1 MTDPENTI
9 GATALSEIAHI
20 TALCPNC
27 QTPLHGKFCAKCGQS
42 QQGMDRFFLSLV
54 AEAFDNIFSFD
65 SRTARTLFA
74 LLFKPGFLTREYFA
88 GRRARYIQPLRL
100 YFIASLLFFLFLSVQ
115 NMLSEPLALEVIGDD
130 AVTQGQP
137 SDVEQDPTTSEQ
149 VTDKPTVSIQLDW
162 PTDEQNQEPSEHLT
176 SQQSKLKQAHA
187 AIAEGTTDIHFEGL
201 TDEQNQEPSEHL
213 TSQQSKLKQAHAA
226 IAEGTTD
233 IHFEGLTDEQN
244 QQISER
250 LKNQLTKAATM
261 GIEDPR
267 SLIGIAIDIA
277 PPVLLVLLPFF
288 ALALKMAYIGSRR
301 YYTEHLIL
309 AVHNHCFVYLI
320 LLVENALKP
329 VEALFGSNFLP
340 IAMLCW
346 MPLYMYLSLKKVY
359 GQGYWLTGIK
369 FLGLGAAYVVLFL
382 TAFLTSLLAGIL
394 TL

>member
-1 MTDPENTI
+1 MTDPENTM
-9 GATALSEIAHI
+9 GATALSETAAMSETTAMSEIAHI

-115 NMLSEPLALEVIGDD
+115 NMLSETLILEIVGDD
-130 AVTQGQP
+130 AVTQGQQ
-137 SDVEQDPTTSEQ
+137 SDVEHDPTTAEQ
-149 VTDKPTVSIQLDW
+149 VADKAAVNIQF
-162 PTDEQNQEPSEHLT
+162 EG
-176 SQQSKLKQAHA
+176 QQAKLKQAQA
-187 AIAEGTTDIHFEGL
+187 AIAEGTTDIHFER
-201 TDEQNQEPSEHL
+201 
-213 TSQQSKLKQAHAA
+213 
-226 IAEGTTD
+226 
-233 IHFEGLTDEQN
+233 LTDEQN
-244 QQISER
+244 QQLSER

-267 SLIGIAIDIA
+267 SLISIAIDIA

-288 ALALKMAYIGSRR
+288 AMVLKMAYIGSRR

-329 VEALFGSNFLP
+329 IEALFGSNFLP

-369 FLGLGAAYVVLFL
+369 FLGLGVAYIVLFL

>member
-1 MTDPENTI
+1 MTDPENTM
-9 GATALSEIAHI
+9 GATALSETTALSEIAHI

-27 QTPLHGKFCAKCGQS
+27 QTPLYGKFCAKCGQN
-42 QQGMDRFFLSLV
+42 QLGMDRFFLSLV
-54 AEAFDNIFSFD
+54 AEAFENIFSFD

-115 NMLSEPLALEVIGDD
+115 NMLSEPLALEIIGDD
-130 AVTQGQP
+130 AVTQDQQ
-137 SDVEQDPTTSEQ
+137 SDVEQDPTTAEQ
-149 VTDKPTVSIQLDW
+149 ATDKATVTIQIEG
-162 PTDEQNQEPSEHLT
+162 PADELNQEPSERLT
-176 SQQSKLKQAHA
+176 SQQFKLKQAQA
-187 AIAEGTTDIHFEGL
+187 AIDEGTTDIHFERL
-201 TDEQNQEPSEHL
+201 TDEQNQ
-213 TSQQSKLKQAHAA
+213 K
-226 IAEGTTD
+226 
-233 IHFEGLTDEQN
+233 
-244 QQISER
+244 ISER

-261 GIEDPR
+261 AIEDPR
-267 SLIGIAIDIA
+267 SLISIAIDIA

-288 ALALKMAYIGSRR
+288 AMALKMAYIGSRR

-340 IAMLCW
+340 IAMFCW

-369 FLGLGAAYVVLFL
+369 FLGLGVAYIVLFL

>member
-1 MTDPENTI
+1 MTDPKNTI
-9 GATALSEIAHI
+9 GATALSETAALSESTALGETTDLSEIAHI

-27 QTPLHGKFCAKCGQS
+27 QTPLHGKFCAKCGQN

-115 NMLSEPLALEVIGDD
+115 NMLSETLMLEIVGDD
-130 AVTQGQP
+130 AVTQGQQ
-137 SDVEQDPTTSEQ
+137 SDVEQDSTTAEQ
-149 VTDKPTVSIQLDW
+149 VTDKAAVNIQF
-162 PTDEQNQEPSEHLT
+162 EG
-176 SQQSKLKQAHA
+176 QQAKLKQA
-187 AIAEGTTDIHFEGL
+187 
-201 TDEQNQEPSEHL
+201 Q
-213 TSQQSKLKQAHAA
+213 AA

-244 QQISER
+244 QQLSER

-267 SLIGIAIDIA
+267 SLISIAIDIA

-288 ALALKMAYIGSRR
+288 AMALKMAYIGSRR

-329 VEALFGSNFLP
+329 IEALFGSNFLP
-340 IAMLCW
+340 IALLCW

-369 FLGLGAAYVVLFL
+369 FLGLGVAYIVLFL

>member
-1 MTDPENTI
+1 MTDPENTM
-9 GATALSEIAHI
+9 GATALSETAALSETTALSEIAHI
-20 TALCPNC
+20 TALCSNC

-42 QQGMDRFFLSLV
+42 QQGVDRFFLSLV

-115 NMLSEPLALEVIGDD
+115 NMLSETLILEIVGDD
-130 AVTQGQP
+130 AVTQGQQ
-137 SDVEQDPTTSEQ
+137 SDVEQDPTTAEQ
-149 VTDKPTVSIQLDW
+149 VTDKAAVNIQF
-162 PTDEQNQEPSEHLT
+162 EG
-176 SQQSKLKQAHA
+176 QQAKLKQAQA
-187 AIAEGTTDIHFEGL
+187 AIAEGTTDIHFER
-201 TDEQNQEPSEHL
+201 
-213 TSQQSKLKQAHAA
+213 
-226 IAEGTTD
+226 
-233 IHFEGLTDEQN
+233 LTDEQN
-244 QQISER
+244 QQLSER

-267 SLIGIAIDIA
+267 SLISIAIDIA

-288 ALALKMAYIGSRR
+288 AMALKMAYIGSRR

-320 LLVENALKP
+320 LLIENALKP

-346 MPLYMYLSLKKVY
+346 MPLYMYLSLKRVY

-369 FLGLGAAYVVLFL
+369 FLGLGVAYIFLFFIA
-382 TAFLTSLLAGIL
+382 TLTSLLAGIL

>member
-1 MTDPENTI
+1 MTDPENTM
-9 GATALSEIAHI
+9 GATALSETAALSETTALSEIAHI
-20 TALCPNC
+20 TALCSNC

-42 QQGMDRFFLSLV
+42 QQGVDRFFLSLV

-201 TDEQNQEPSEHL
+201 TDQ
-213 TSQQSKLKQAHAA
+213 
-226 IAEGTTD
+226 
-233 IHFEGLTDEQN
+233 QN

-369 FLGLGAAYVVLFL
+369 FLGLGAAYVVLFF

>member
-1 MTDPENTI
+1 MTDPENTM

-20 TALCPNC
+20 TALCTNC

-42 QQGMDRFFLSLV
+42 QQGVDRFFLSLV

-115 NMLSEPLALEVIGDD
+115 NMLSETLILEIVGDD
-130 AVTQGQP
+130 AVTQGQQ
-137 SDVEQDPTTSEQ
+137 SDVEQDPTTAEQ
-149 VTDKPTVSIQLDW
+149 VTDKAAVNIQF
-162 PTDEQNQEPSEHLT
+162 EG
-176 SQQSKLKQAHA
+176 QQAKLKQAQA
-187 AIAEGTTDIHFEGL
+187 AIAEGTTDIHFER
-201 TDEQNQEPSEHL
+201 
-213 TSQQSKLKQAHAA
+213 
-226 IAEGTTD
+226 
-233 IHFEGLTDEQN
+233 LTDEQN
-244 QQISER
+244 QQLSER

-267 SLIGIAIDIA
+267 SLISIAIDIA

-288 ALALKMAYIGSRR
+288 AMALKMAYIGSRR

-320 LLVENALKP
+320 LLIENALKP

-346 MPLYMYLSLKKVY
+346 MPLYMYLSLKRVY

-369 FLGLGAAYVVLFL
+369 FLGLGVAYIVLFFIA
-382 TAFLTSLLAGIL
+382 TLTSLLAGIL

>member
-1 MTDPENTI
+1 MTDPENTM
-9 GATALSEIAHI
+9 GATALSETAALSETTALSEIAHI
-20 TALCPNC
+20 TALCSNC

-42 QQGMDRFFLSLV
+42 QQGVDRFFLSLV

-115 NMLSEPLALEVIGDD
+115 NMLSETLILEIVGDD
-130 AVTQGQP
+130 AVTQGQQ
-137 SDVEQDPTTSEQ
+137 SDVEQDPTTAEQ
-149 VTDKPTVSIQLDW
+149 VTDKAAVNIQF
-162 PTDEQNQEPSEHLT
+162 EG
-176 SQQSKLKQAHA
+176 QQAKLKQAQA
-187 AIAEGTTDIHFEGL
+187 AIAEGTTDIHFER
-201 TDEQNQEPSEHL
+201 
-213 TSQQSKLKQAHAA
+213 
-226 IAEGTTD
+226 
-233 IHFEGLTDEQN
+233 LTDEQN
-244 QQISER
+244 QQLSER

-267 SLIGIAIDIA
+267 SLISIAIDIA

-288 ALALKMAYIGSRR
+288 AMALKMAYIGSRR

-320 LLVENALKP
+320 LLIENALKP

-346 MPLYMYLSLKKVY
+346 MPLYMYLSLKRVY

-369 FLGLGAAYVVLFL
+369 FLGLGVAYIVLFFIA
-382 TAFLTSLLAGIL
+382 TLTSLLAGIL

>member
-9 GATALSEIAHI
+9 GATAPSEIAHI

-115 NMLSEPLALEVIGDD
+115 NMLSETLILEIVGDD
-130 AVTQGQP
+130 AVTQGQQ
-137 SDVEQDPTTSEQ
+137 SDVEQDPTTAEQ
-149 VTDKPTVSIQLDW
+149 VTDKAAVNIQF
-162 PTDEQNQEPSEHLT
+162 EG
-176 SQQSKLKQAHA
+176 QQAKLKQAQA
-187 AIAEGTTDIHFEGL
+187 AIAEGTTDIHFER
-201 TDEQNQEPSEHL
+201 
-213 TSQQSKLKQAHAA
+213 
-226 IAEGTTD
+226 
-233 IHFEGLTDEQN
+233 LTDEQN
-244 QQISER
+244 QQLSER

-267 SLIGIAIDIA
+267 SLISIAIDIA

-288 ALALKMAYIGSRR
+288 AMALKMAYIGSRR

-320 LLVENALKP
+320 LLIENALKP

-346 MPLYMYLSLKKVY
+346 MPLYMYLSLKRVY

-369 FLGLGAAYVVLFL
+369 FLGLGVAYIVLFFIA
-382 TAFLTSLLAGIL
+382 TLTSLLAGIL